1 MSLNVSSTA
10 ATRREV
16 VDRLR
21 TSREIDLSLEVDD
34 RQVQAL
40 LEEIGLLEI
49 VAGAADD
56 LTRFPATREIAEA
69 AAALSHALRRW
80 KE

>member
-1 MSLNVSSTA
+1 MSLNLTSTA
-10 ATRREV
+10 AMRREV

-21 TSREIDLSLEVDD
+21 TSRELELALEADD
-34 RQVQAL
+34 QQVREV
-40 LEEIGLLEI
+40 LEEIDLLEM

-56 LTRFPATREIAEA
+56 LTRFPATRETAEA
-69 AAALSHALRRW
+69 AAALRHALRRW

>member
-49 VAGAADD
+49 VAGAAWRAGPARPRRASR
-56 LTRFPATREIAEA
+56 TRGCPGP
-69 AAALSHALRRW
+69 SHSSRPGR
-80 KE
+80 